1 MKKSILFILF
11 GLIFVLTLS
20 ALSIPK
26 QYIVEPDPDN
36 PLQGTWISFDGRS
49 MQVIEGMNGTWYVLT
64 KGLLS
69 YKVSPVNP
77 YQIEKTE
84 DGYAVGD
91 QKIIVSG
98 DRLIIGGVTFERYKK

>member
-36 PLQGTWISFDGRS
+36 PLQGTWISVDGHF
-49 MQVIEGMNGTWYVLT
+49 MQVIEGMNGTYYTLV

-69 YKVSPVNP
+69 YRVTFPMP
-77 YQIEKTE
+77 YTIEKTE
-84 DGYAVGD
+84 DGYSVGD
-91 QKIIVSG
+91 QKLILNG
-98 DRLIIGGVTFERYKK
+98 DRLIVGNFTYERYK

>member
-1 MKKSILFILF
+1 MKKSILFIAF
-11 GLIFVLTLS
+11 GLIFVLSLA

-36 PLQGTWISFDGRS
+36 PLQGTWISFDGHS
-49 MQVIEGMNGTWYVLT
+49 MQVIEGMNGTYCALK

-69 YKVSPVNP
+69 YSVSPITQ

-84 DGYAVGD
+84 DGYSVGD
-91 QKIIVSG
+91 QKIILNG
-98 DRLIIGGVTFERYKK
+98 DRLTVGSFTYERYKK